1 MLSVVEM
8 RGCRERELSEI
19 EPEQK
24 RVGGA
29 ASFLERGIW
38 SRDALWACLRHRA
51 CDVRKWFMTYVIDQM
66 HRRETSDSPTREEIH
81 VS

>member
-1 MLSVVEM
+1 MIEGGGRVLRVVEM

-38 SRDALWACLRHRA
+38 SRDT
-51 CDVRKWFMTYVIDQM
+51 FG
-66 HRRETSDSPTREEIH
+66 SP
-81 VS
+81 V